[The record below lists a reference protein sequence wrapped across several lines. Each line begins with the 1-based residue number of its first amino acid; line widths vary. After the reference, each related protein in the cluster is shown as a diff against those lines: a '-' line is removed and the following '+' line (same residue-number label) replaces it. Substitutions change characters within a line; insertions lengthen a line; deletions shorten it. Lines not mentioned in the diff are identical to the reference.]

1 MSKVWFSSLYRVF
14 DALKIFL
21 NLTLSLQNTSLL
33 HSAQER
39 SSVAAFTLRL
49 ALTVFIEKKD
59 WR

>member
-1 MSKVWFSSLYRVF
+1 MSKIWFSSLYRVF
-14 DALKIFL
+14 DAL
-21 NLTLSLQNTSLL
+21 NLTLSLQDTSLL

-39 SSVAAFTLRL
+39 SSVAALTLRL

>member
-1 MSKVWFSSLYRVF
+1 MRERVSKVWFSSLYRVF
-14 DALKIFL
+14 DAL
-21 NLTLSLQNTSLL
+21 NLTLSLQDTSLL